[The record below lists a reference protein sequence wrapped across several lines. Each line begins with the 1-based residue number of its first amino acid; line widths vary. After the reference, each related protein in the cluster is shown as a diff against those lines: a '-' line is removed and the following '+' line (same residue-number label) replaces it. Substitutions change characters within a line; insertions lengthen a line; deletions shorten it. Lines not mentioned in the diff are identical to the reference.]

1 MNKKKEKIKLLL
13 DVVAVFVA
21 LIVGMFIIDFLIEG
35 FSVFDTNYHFFGKKR
50 IAEMEE
56 LFGIEVT
63 DDIHLKEYRE
73 SSWLSFDYVLDINQ
87 INSYTD
93 FLQNNVKSTDI
104 SEPSFDDRLKEAV
117 SYNYTWQNDTVYIYF
132 LRQRD
137 STYIAELS
145 IVR

>member
-1 MNKKKEKIKLLL
+1 MNKKKEKIKSLFGII
-13 DVVAVFVA
+13 AVFV
-21 LIVGMFIIDFLIEG
+21 IVIGGMFIIGEG
-35 FSVFDTNYHFFGKKR
+35 WSVFDTKYHFFGKKR

-56 LFGIEVT
+56 LYGINVT

-73 SSWLSFDYVLDINQ
+73 SGWLSFDYVLDINQ

-132 LRQRD
+132 MRQRD
-137 STYIAELS
+137 DTYKAQLW

>member
-1 MNKKKEKIKLLL
+1 MNKKKEKIKSLLGI
-13 DVVAVFVA
+13 VAVFVVV
-21 LIVGMFIIDFLIEG
+21 IGGMFIIGEG
-35 FSVFDTNYHFFGKKR
+35 FSVFDTKYHFFGKKR
-50 IAEMEE
+50 TAEMEE
-56 LFGIEVT
+56 LYGINVT

-73 SSWLSFDYVLDINQ
+73 SGWLSFDYVLDINQ

-132 LRQRD
+132 MRQRD
-137 STYIAELS
+137 DTYKAQLW

>member
-1 MNKKKEKIKLLL
+1 MNKKKEKIKSLFGI
-13 DVVAVFVA
+13 VAVFV
-21 LIVGMFIIDFLIEG
+21 IVIGGMFIIGEG
-35 FSVFDTNYHFFGKKR
+35 FSVFDTKYHFFGKKR

-56 LFGIEVT
+56 LYGINVT

-73 SSWLSFDYVLDINQ
+73 SGWLSFDYVLDINQ

-132 LRQRD
+132 MRQRD
-137 STYIAELS
+137 DTYKAQLW

>member
-1 MNKKKEKIKLLL
+1 MNKKKIKLLL
-13 DVVAVFVA
+13 DVIAVFVA
-21 LIVGMFIIDFLIEG
+21 VICGLFIIEFIIEG
-35 FSVFDTNYHFFGKKR
+35 WSVFDTNYYFFGKKR
-50 IAEMEE
+50 TAEMEE

-73 SSWLSFDYVLDINQ
+73 SGWLSFDYILDINQ

-104 SEPSFDDRLKEAV
+104 SEPSFDDRLEEAV

-137 STYIAELS
+137 DTYKAQLW